1 MEVFALDKNYNN
13 RLEFGQGA
21 ILGALIGDAAGAT
34 LEFIGRPPTADDVC
48 RALAM
53 KGGGVWQTAAGQIT
67 DDGELTLAL
76 CQALADTDEYSPN
89 QAARFYRRWRL
100 SEPFD
105 IGFATSSALAEG
117 ELHSLSLAETLAA
130 NAQLHNRD
138 SQANGALMRVSPL
151 GVWSARFDLD
161 TAIAAA
167 RSDARL
173 THPHINCQWA
183 NVAYVV
189 AIRHLLLNPGDHR
202 GAFTAGESAVPT
214 KEGEYIHHYFE
225 KIHTGQRLPDCTTS
239 AGYVLIAL
247 THAFYHLYHAT
258 PFTAALGAVLAG
270 GGDTD
275 TNACITGGLL
285 GALWGNNQLP
295 AAMRSAVLHCDV
307 KQGQP
312 RPAWLQSRHVEGWIR
327 GLLGAPGCF
336 KPQGREP

>member
-105 IGFATSSALAEG
+105 IGFATSSALTEG
-117 ELHSLSLAETLAA
+117 EMHSLTLAETLAA

-151 GVWSARFDLD
+151 GVWSARFDLG
-161 TAIAAA
+161 
-167 RSDARL
+167 
-173 THPHINCQWA
+173 NCQTSC
-183 NVAYVV
+183 
-189 AIRHLLLNPGDHR
+189 RLNCH
-202 GAFTAGESAVPT
+202 
-214 KEGEYIHHYFE
+214 I
-225 KIHTGQRLPDCTTS
+225 
-239 AGYVLIAL
+239 
-247 THAFYHLYHAT
+247 
-258 PFTAALGAVLAG
+258 
-270 GGDTD
+270 
-275 TNACITGGLL
+275 
-285 GALWGNNQLP
+285 
-295 AAMRSAVLHCDV
+295 
-307 KQGQP
+307 
-312 RPAWLQSRHVEGWIR
+312 
-327 GLLGAPGCF
+327 
-336 KPQGREP
+336 